1 MIIKFIDFLNE
12 KLNIENH
19 KLTGYIE
26 NYKEYKFFK
35 DDENIGYMQGL
46 IENDIF
52 WLNIILIE
60 DEFRNQY
67 LGEQFIIEYLKKYGG
82 YIGSKSKM
90 RSKYAEKMWERL
102 IKRND
107 IIFELDYQKNRV
119 VDDKYEL
126 VDKIETIYKISLK

>member
-26 NYKEYKFFK
+26 NYKEYKFFR

-107 IIFELDYQKNRV
+107 INFELDYQKGV
-119 VDDKYEL
+119 GFDDKYRMI
-126 VDKIETIYKISLK
+126 DKNETIFKISLK

>member
-26 NYKEYKFFK
+26 NYKEYKFFR

-107 IIFELDYQKNRV
+107 INFEIDYQKGV
-119 VDDKYEL
+119 GFDDKYRMI
-126 VDKIETIYKISLK
+126 DKNETIFKISLK